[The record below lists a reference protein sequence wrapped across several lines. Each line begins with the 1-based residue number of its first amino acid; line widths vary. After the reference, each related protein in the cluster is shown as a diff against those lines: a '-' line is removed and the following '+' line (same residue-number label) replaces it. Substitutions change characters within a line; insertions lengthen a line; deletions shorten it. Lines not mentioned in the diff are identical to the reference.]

1 MYSRFANIGAV
12 IPEDINS
19 IPSGA
24 PSKRLAAIKPDYNKV
39 LEGNLIAMEIG
50 INVILERCP
59 RFALWIKK
67 IIDKAVI

>member
-1 MYSRFANIGAV
+1 MYSRFANIGTV

-19 IPSGA
+19 TPSGA

-50 INVILERCP
+50 INVIFSYP
-59 RFALWIKK
+59 PYA
-67 IIDKAVI
+67 

>member
-1 MYSRFANIGAV
+1 MYSRFANIGTV

-19 IPSGA
+19 TPSGA
-24 PSKRLAAIKPDYNKV
+24 PSKQLAVIKPDYNKV
-39 LEGNLIAMEIG
+39 LESNLIAMEIG